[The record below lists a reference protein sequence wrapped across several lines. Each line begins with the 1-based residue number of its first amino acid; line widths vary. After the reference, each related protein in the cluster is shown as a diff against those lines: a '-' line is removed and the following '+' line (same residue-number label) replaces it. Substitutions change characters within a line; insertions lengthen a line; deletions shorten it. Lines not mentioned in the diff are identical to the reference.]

1 MSSNTSIHALKS
13 LLIPNGQ
20 DTRCFFRRVNET
32 VGQGNS
38 AKTSAFC
45 PQVWDP
51 ERLPLEAH
59 LCGDLQ
65 MLLREQ
71 CARRALQSNYEGG
84 AKALS
89 ECLSKLVFDIYYA
102 LTGRELMY
110 QTEQPTSFSQ
120 VISDF
125 TYEVDDRVHILGEA
139 KSPNVFD
146 HFIGELMGQMR
157 DGSPVQL

>member
-20 DTRCFFRRVNET
+20 DTRCFLRRVNET

-65 MLLREQ
+65 TRMLDDLAAILDHSYSDQAAKTEFINPGVAISRPTMFSCYYENNVHVVLSSLVMKEEQ
-71 CARRALQSNYEGG
+71 RPFR
-84 AKALS
+84 
-89 ECLSKLVFDIYYA
+89 
-102 LTGRELMY
+102 
-110 QTEQPTSFSQ
+110 
-120 VISDF
+120 
-125 TYEVDDRVHILGEA
+125 
-139 KSPNVFD
+139 NVF
-146 HFIGELMGQMR
+146 LT
-157 DGSPVQL
+157 

>member
-1 MSSNTSIHALKS
+1 
-13 LLIPNGQ
+13 
-20 DTRCFFRRVNET
+20 
-32 VGQGNS
+32 
-38 AKTSAFC
+38 
-45 PQVWDP
+45 
-51 ERLPLEAH
+51 
-59 LCGDLQ
+59 
-65 MLLREQ
+65 
-71 CARRALQSNYEGG
+71 
-84 AKALS
+84 
-89 ECLSKLVFDIYYA
+89 
-102 LTGRELMY
+102 MY

>member
-20 DTRCFFRRVNET
+20 DTRCFLRRVNET

-65 MLLREQ
+65 TRMLDDLAAILDHSYSDQAAKTEFINPWGCHFTPNDVFLLLREQ

-89 ECLSKLVFDIYYA
+89 ECL
-102 LTGRELMY
+102 
-110 QTEQPTSFSQ
+110 
-120 VISDF
+120 
-125 TYEVDDRVHILGEA
+125 
-139 KSPNVFD
+139 
-146 HFIGELMGQMR
+146 
-157 DGSPVQL
+157 